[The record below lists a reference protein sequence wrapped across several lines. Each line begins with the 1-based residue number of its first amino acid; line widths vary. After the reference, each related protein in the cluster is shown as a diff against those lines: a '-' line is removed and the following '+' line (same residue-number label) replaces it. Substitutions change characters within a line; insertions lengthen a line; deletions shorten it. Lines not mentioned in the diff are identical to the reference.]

1 MSALPGVRRR
11 ANVALPFHVDRRM
24 LAGVLLVVVSL
35 AGGLLLWRSAT
46 DTTPILVAARDIPPG
61 HVLQRDDLRIGE
73 ARLDGSLAS
82 MALTESDLEAAVGRT
97 TSTTIHAGEL
107 VVHPDLAAG
116 PVLGA
121 DQVAVTIPVA
131 ADSIYPGLRPTDEVS
146 VLATSNPG
154 RPESRTVTLLDRA
167 TVFAIGLER
176 RVIRSSTSDNPND
189 GATVANIT
197 LAVPRSEA
205 EAIAHAVANA
215 TLTIVLL
222 APQETSSQP

>member
-1 MSALPGVRRR
+1 MAVLPGLRRR
-11 ANVALPFHVDRRM
+11 ADVAFPVRVDRRM
-24 LAGVLLVVVSL
+24 LAGVLMVVVSL

-46 DTTPILVAARDIPPG
+46 DTTPILIAARDIPPG
-61 HVLQRDDLRIGE
+61 HVLQRDDLSIGE

-82 MALTESDLEAAVGRT
+82 MALTEADLEATLGRT
-97 TSTTIHAGEL
+97 TNTTIHAGEM

-116 PVLGA
+116 PVLGG
-121 DQVAVTIPVA
+121 DEVAVTIPVA
-131 ADSIYPGLRPTDEVS
+131 ADTIYPGLRPTDEVAL
-146 VLATSNPG
+146 LATSNPG

-176 RVIRSSTSDNPND
+176 RVIRSSTSNGPND

-205 EAIAHAVANA
+205 EAIAHAAVNA
-215 TLTIVLL
+215 TITVVLL
-222 APQETSSQP
+222 APRETSLQP

>member
-1 MSALPGVRRR
+1 MAAVPGVRRR
-11 ANVALPFHVDRRM
+11 ANVALPVRVDRRM

-46 DTTPILVAARDIPPG
+46 DTRPILVAAMDIPPG
-61 HVLQRDDLRIGE
+61 HVIQRDDLTMGE

-82 MALTESDLEAAVGRT
+82 LALTEADLEAAVGRT
-97 TSTTIHAGEL
+97 TSTTIHAGEM
-107 VVHPDLAAG
+107 VVRPDLASG

-121 DQVAVTIPVA
+121 DEVAVTIPVA
-131 ADSIYPGLRPTDEVS
+131 ADTIYPGLRPTDEVAL
-146 VLATSNPG
+146 LATSNSG
-154 RPESRTVTLLDRA
+154 RPESTTVALLDRA

-176 RVIRSSTSDNPND
+176 RVIRSSTSNDPND

-205 EAIAHAVANA
+205 EAIAHAVTNA
-215 TLTIVLL
+215 TITVVLL
-222 APQETSSQP
+222 APQQNSLQP

>member
-1 MSALPGVRRR
+1 MVAVPGTRRR
-11 ANVALPFHVDRRM
+11 AIVALPFRVDRRM
-24 LAGVLLVVVSL
+24 LVGVLLVVVSL

-46 DTTPILVAARDIPPG
+46 DTTPILIAARDIPPG

-82 MALTESDLEAAVGRT
+82 MALTEADLEAAVGRT
-97 TSTTIHAGEL
+97 TSTTIHAGEM
-107 VVHPDLAAG
+107 VVHPDLASG
-116 PVLGA
+116 PVIGA
-121 DQVAVTIPVA
+121 DEVAFTIPIA
-131 ADSIYPGLRPTDEVS
+131 ADTIYPGLRPTDDVAL
-146 VLATSNPG
+146 LATSNAA
-154 RPESRTVTLLDRA
+154 RPESTTVTLLDRA

-176 RVIRSSTSDNPND
+176 RVIRTTASDDRND

-215 TLTIVLL
+215 TITVVLL
-222 APQETSSQP
+222 APQENSLQP

>member
-1 MSALPGVRRR
+1 MAALPGVRRR
-11 ANVALPFHVDRRM
+11 TNIALPVRVDRRM
-24 LAGVLLVVVSL
+24 LAGALLVAVSL

-46 DTTPILVAARDIPPG
+46 HTTPILIAARDIPPG
-61 HVLQRDDLRIGE
+61 HVIQRDDFRIGE
-73 ARLDGSLAS
+73 ARLDGGLASLA
-82 MALTESDLEAAVGRT
+82 LTQADLEAAVGRT
-97 TSTTIHAGEL
+97 TSTTIHAGEM
-107 VVHPDLAAG
+107 VVRPDLASG

-121 DQVAVTIPVA
+121 DEVAVTIPVA
-131 ADSIYPGLRPTDEVS
+131 ADTIYPGLRPTDEVAL
-146 VLATSNPG
+146 LATSSAG
-154 RPESRTVTLLDRA
+154 RPESRTVTLLYRA

-215 TLTIVLL
+215 TITVVLL
-222 APQETSSQP
+222 APQENRLQP

>member
-11 ANVALPFHVDRRM
+11 ANVALPFRVDRRM

-82 MALTESDLEAAVGRT
+82 MALTDADLEAAVGRS
-97 TSTTIHAGEL
+97 TSTTIHAGEM
-107 VVHPDLAAG
+107 VVAPDLASG

-121 DQVAVTIPVA
+121 DEVAVTIPVA
-131 ADSIYPGLRPTDEVS
+131 ADTIYPGLRPTDQVAL
-146 VLATSNPG
+146 LATSNVG
-154 RPESRTVTLLDRA
+154 KPESRTVTLIDRA

-176 RVIRSSTSDNPND
+176 RVIRSSTSNDPND

-197 LAVPRSEA
+197 FAVPRSEA
-205 EAIAHAVANA
+205 EAVAHAVANA
-215 TLTIVLL
+215 TITVVLL
-222 APQETSSQP
+222 APQETTLQP

>member
-1 MSALPGVRRR
+1 MVAVPGTRRR
-11 ANVALPFHVDRRM
+11 AIVALPFRVDRRM
-24 LAGVLLVVVSL
+24 LVGVLLVVVSL

-46 DTTPILVAARDIPPG
+46 DTTPILIAARDIPPG

-82 MALTESDLEAAVGRT
+82 MALTEADLEAAVGRT
-97 TSTTIHAGEL
+97 TSTTIHAGEM
-107 VVHPDLAAG
+107 VVRPDLASG
-116 PVLGA
+116 PVIGA
-121 DQVAVTIPVA
+121 DEVAVTIPVA
-131 ADSIYPGLRPTDEVS
+131 ADTIYPGLRPTDDVAL
-146 VLATSNPG
+146 LATSNAA
-154 RPESRTVTLLDRA
+154 RPESTTVTLLDRA

-176 RVIRSSTSDNPND
+176 RVIRTTASDDRND

-215 TLTIVLL
+215 TITVVLL
-222 APQETSSQP
+222 APQENSLQP

>member
-11 ANVALPFHVDRRM
+11 ANVALPFRVDRRM
-24 LAGVLLVVVSL
+24 LAGLLLVVVSL
-35 AGGLLLWRSAT
+35 AGGLVLWRSAT

-61 HVLQRDDLRIGE
+61 HVLQRDDLRVGE

-82 MALTESDLEAAVGRT
+82 MALTEADLQAAVGRT
-97 TSTTIHAGEL
+97 TTTTIHAGEM
-107 VVHPDLAAG
+107 VVHPDLASG

-121 DQVAVTIPVA
+121 DEVAVTIPVS
-131 ADSIYPGLRPTDEVS
+131 ADTIYPGLRPTDQVAL
-146 VLATSNPG
+146 LATSNAG
-154 RPESRTVTLLDRA
+154 KLESKTVTLLDRA

-176 RVIRSSTSDNPND
+176 RVIRSSTSNDHND

-205 EAIAHAVANA
+205 EAVAHAVANA
-215 TLTIVLL
+215 TITVVLL
-222 APQETSSQP
+222 APQETNVQP

>member
-11 ANVALPFHVDRRM
+11 ANVALPFRVDHRM

-61 HVLQRDDLRIGE
+61 HIIQRDDLRIGE

-82 MALTESDLEAAVGRT
+82 MALTDADLEAAVGRT
-97 TSTTIHAGEL
+97 TSTTIHAGEM
-107 VVHPDLAAG
+107 VVVPDIASG

-121 DQVAVTIPVA
+121 DEVAVTIPIA
-131 ADSIYPGLRPTDEVS
+131 ADTIYPGLRPTDQVAL
-146 VLATSNPG
+146 LATSNAG
-154 RPESRTVTLLDRA
+154 KPESKTVTLIDRA

-205 EAIAHAVANA
+205 EAVAHAVANA
-215 TLTIVLL
+215 TITVVLL
-222 APQETSSQP
+222 APQETTLQP

>member
-11 ANVALPFHVDRRM
+11 ANVALPFRVDRRM

-46 DTTPILVAARDIPPG
+46 GTTPILVAARDIPPG
-61 HVLQRDDLRIGE
+61 HVIQREDLQVGE

-82 MALTESDLEAAVGRT
+82 MALTEADLDAAVGRT
-97 TSTTIHAGEL
+97 TSSTIHAGEM
-107 VVHPDLAAG
+107 VVHPDLASG

-121 DQVAVTIPVA
+121 DEVAVTIPVA

-146 VLATSNPG
+146 LLTTNNAG
-154 RPESRTVTLLDRA
+154 RPESKTVTLLDRA

-176 RVIRSSTSDNPND
+176 RVIRSSTSNDPND

-205 EAIAHAVANA
+205 EAVAHAVANA
-215 TLTIVLL
+215 TITVVLL
-222 APQETSSQP
+222 APQETTLQP

>member
-1 MSALPGVRRR
+1 
-11 ANVALPFHVDRRM
+11 M

-35 AGGLLLWRSAT
+35 AGALLLWRTAT

-61 HVLQRDDLRIGE
+61 HVLQREDLRIGE

-82 MALTESDLEAAVGRT
+82 MALTDADLEAAVGRT
-97 TSTTIHAGEL
+97 TSTTIHAGEM
-107 VVHPDLAAG
+107 VVHPDLASG

-121 DQVAVTIPVA
+121 DEVAVTIPVA
-131 ADSIYPGLRPTDEVS
+131 ADSIYPGLRPTDQVS
-146 VLATSNPG
+146 LLATSNAG
-154 RPESRTVTLLDRA
+154 KPESKTATLLDRA

-176 RVIRSSTSDNPND
+176 RVIRSSTANDPND

-205 EAIAHAVANA
+205 EAVAHAVANA
-215 TLTIVLL
+215 TITVVLL
-222 APQETSSQP
+222 APQETTLQP

>member
-11 ANVALPFHVDRRM
+11 ANVALPIRVDRRM

-73 ARLDGSLAS
+73 ARLDGGLASLA
-82 MALTESDLEAAVGRT
+82 LTDADLEAAVGRT
-97 TSTTIHAGEL
+97 TSTTIHAGEM
-107 VVHPDLAAG
+107 VVAPDLASG

-121 DQVAVTIPVA
+121 DEVAVTIPVA
-131 ADSIYPGLRPTDEVS
+131 ADTIYPGLRPTDQIAL
-146 VLATSNPG
+146 LATSNVG
-154 RPESRTVTLLDRA
+154 KPESRTVTLIDRA

-197 LAVPRSEA
+197 IAVPRSEA

-215 TLTIVLL
+215 TIAVVLL
-222 APQETSSQP
+222 APGETSLQP

>member
-11 ANVALPFHVDRRM
+11 ANVALPFRVDRRM

-61 HVLQRDDLRIGE
+61 HVIQRDDLRIGE

-82 MALTESDLEAAVGRT
+82 MALTEADLETAVGRT
-97 TSTTIHAGEL
+97 TSTTIHAGEMM
-107 VVHPDLAAG
+107 VHPDLASG

-121 DQVAVTIPVA
+121 DEVAVTIPVA

-146 VLATSNPG
+146 LLATSNAG
-154 RPESRTVTLLDRA
+154 KPESKTVTLLERA

-176 RVIRSSTSDNPND
+176 RVIRSSASDNPND

-197 LAVPRSEA
+197 IAVPRSQA
-205 EAIAHAVANA
+205 EAVAHAVANA
-215 TLTIVLL
+215 TITVVLL
-222 APQETSSQP
+222 APQETTLQP